1 MNPYLEQIKRL
12 SWFLLFS
19 LTLNALFLAGILYT
33 FLQEAPPSRFG
44 ESYALHS
51 ESKAVIAEGELSQTI
66 QDLKK
71 LPLDELWIKLS
82 DKRLVEHGFTVGD
95 LTASAL
101 SGFYCFDL
109 ERALGRELEKKA
121 VVYGSHGET
130 LPLFTNLTEQD
141 YNTLEAFIKR
151 ERWPFSAQG
160 LFRILKNPKF
170 REEKSLQETFF
181 LTPEFITVERLVST
195 PSHKVE
201 KETLLSL
208 LLSGDWGKLAA
219 FYEIQKQSSD
229 WSEVPR
235 RLFLL
240 DWIHAGSK
248 EAAELLYKSEG
259 DFVVK
264 KLDDKTTL
272 ALLRLL
278 NEEDKKSFSQKL
290 LLQPRSEEVRK
301 MALAFAG
308 ETKDLKAAPI
318 FRPPS
323 EGIYIVEPNDSL
335 WKIAKKLNISM
346 DLIRQMNGLTNDQL
360 KPGRPLRIP
369 GNRSLPDA
377 KGRTSAAV
385 SR

>member
-1 MNPYLEQIKRL
+1 MA
-12 SWFLLFS
+12 
-19 LTLNALFLAGILYT
+19 LNALFLCGLLYT
-33 FLQEAPPSRFG
+33 FLKEAPPSRFG

-51 ESKAVIAEGELSQTI
+51 ESKAVIADGELAQTI
-66 QDLKK
+66 EDLKR
-71 LPLDELWIKLS
+71 LPLDELWVKLS

-109 ERALGRELEKKA
+109 ERALGRPLEKKA
-121 VVYGSHGET
+121 VVYGTQGET

-170 REEKSLQETFF
+170 RDDKSLQETFF

-195 PSHKVE
+195 PVHKVD
-201 KETLLSL
+201 KEELLKL
-208 LLSGDWGKLAA
+208 LLSADWGKLAA

-240 DWIHAGSK
+240 DWVHAGSV
-248 EAAELLYKSEG
+248 EAAALLYHSEA
-259 DFVVK
+259 DFVAK

-278 NEEDKKSFSQKL
+278 NEEDKKHLSQKL

-308 ETKDLKAAPI
+308 EPKDLKSPPI
-318 FRPPS
+318 FRPPT

-335 WKIAKKLNISM
+335 WKIARKLNISM
-346 DLIRQMNGLTNDQL
+346 ELIRQMNGLTSDQL

-377 KGRTSAAV
+377 KGHTSKAV